1 VREPRQAS
9 LLDVAPTILAWAGV
23 PAAGPLQGTS
33 LLSPLPDRESY
44 GETDH
49 GADKTRKLFVRS
61 NAGGS
66 KAIFTMPLS
75 GEDVATEEWFDLAK
89 DPAETRASPPR
100 TEVAAAVRQR
110 TLERWRANR
119 ARGTGAPAV
128 VLTQEQRERL
138 RALGYVT
145 Q

>member
-1 VREPRQAS
+1 M
-9 LLDVAPTILAWAGV
+9 
-23 PAAGPLQGTS
+23 
-33 LLSPLPDRESY
+33 
-44 GETDH
+44 
-49 GADKTRKLFVRS
+49 RS

-75 GEDVATEEWFDLAK
+75 GEDVAKEEWYDLAT

-110 TLERWRANR
+110 TLDRWRTNR
-119 ARGTGAPAV
+119 AKGTGAPAV
-128 VLTQEQRERL
+128 ELTPEQRERL